1 LLGLGVDELSMNPAD
16 IPAVKQAIRE
26 VDLEQAQKLA
36 EKALGC
42 ESAAQVRSLVS

>member
-1 LLGLGVDELSMNPAD
+1 LSLNPAD

-26 VDLEQAQKLA
+26 VDYVKTGYLV
-36 EKALGC
+36 EKALAC